1 MSDKKNVYVTVAGVE
16 VPIGPVN
23 LFDLNLAAAGLE
35 KEYRERGEPLD
46 PPTYA
51 AELAGGGTQTFE
63 HDEDT
68 LEVTPEMVVQ
78 EVGEAGIKAEEAER
92 IASERTIANRE
103 AWADYLNANARLIAE
118 QSALRMEIML
128 DGVKAE
134 IPEDGAWEARRRRRH
149 LEVPDDPAEKRLYW
163 IQRELLVTP
172 ADAEEALAAIIRLS
186 SQGMPEEAI
195 KAAEAMFRHQV
206 QAAFIRP
213 ERSGDT
219 PGGSEDEAGPVVAQ
233 PKVRRRSRGKKL
245 GADTQPVPDAIAGGP
260 GGDGGA

>member
-68 LEVTPEMVVQ
+68 LEVTPEMVLGDNPDFTQ
-78 EVGEAGIKAEEAER
+78 EAAAE
-92 IASERTIANRE
+92 IATAKTAVNRE
-103 AWADYLNANARLIAE
+103 AWEAYIKANARLIAE
-118 QSALRMEIML
+118 QNALRMEMLL
-128 DGVKAE
+128 DGVLAE
-134 IPEDGAWEARRRRRH
+134 LPADGAWEARRKRRH
-149 LEVPDDPAEKRLYW
+149 LEVPQDPVEKRLYW
-163 IQRELLVTP
+163 IQRELLITA
-172 ADAEEALAAIIRLS
+172 ADARDAIIDIMRI
-186 SQGMPEEAI
+186 SQEGMPEEAI
-195 KAAEAMFRHQV
+195 KAAEAMFRNQV
-206 QAAFIRP
+206 QAAFVRP

-219 PGGSEDEAGPVVAQ
+219 PGGPENEAGPVVAQ

-245 GADTQPVPDAIAGGP
+245 VTDTQPIPDAELRGP

>member
-68 LEVTPEMVVQ
+68 LEVTPGMVLS
-78 EVGEAGIKAEEAER
+78 EALGDPEKAKE
-92 IASERTIANRE
+92 IAAHRTAVNRE
-103 AWADYLNANARLIAE
+103 AWADYMSANARLIAE

-134 IPEDGAWEARRRRRH
+134 LPEDGAWEVRRRRRH
-149 LEVPDDPAEKRLYW
+149 LEVPDDLAEKRLYW

-245 GADTQPVPDAIAGGP
+245 GADTQPVPDADAGGP

>member
-23 LFDLNLAAAGLE
+23 LFDLNLAAEGLRRE
-35 KEYRERGEPLD
+35 FYERGEPLD
-46 PPTYA
+46 PPTYT
-51 AELAGGGTQTFE
+51 AELAGGGMQTFE

-68 LEVTPEMVVQ
+68 LEVTPEMVLS
-78 EVGEAGIKAEEAER
+78 EALDDPEKAME
-92 IASERTIANRE
+92 IAAYRTAVNRE
-103 AWADYLNANARLIAE
+103 AWATYLDANARLIAE
-118 QSALRMEIML
+118 QGALRMEIML

-134 IPEDGAWEARRRRRH
+134 LPADNTWEIRRKRRH
-149 LEVPDDPAEKRLYW
+149 LEVPDDPIEKRLYY
-163 IQRELLVTP
+163 IQRELLFTT
-172 ADAEEALAAIIRLS
+172 ADAENALAAIIRLS

-219 PGGSEDEAGPVVAQ
+219 SGGPEDEAGPVVAQ

-245 GADTQPVPDAIAGGP
+245 GADAQPVPDVVAGGP